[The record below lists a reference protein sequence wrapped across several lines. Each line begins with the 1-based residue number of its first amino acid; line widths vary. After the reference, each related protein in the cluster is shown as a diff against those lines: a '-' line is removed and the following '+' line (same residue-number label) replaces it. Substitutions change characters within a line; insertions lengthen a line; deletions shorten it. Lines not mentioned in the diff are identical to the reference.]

1 LVDIGGNA
9 CKVNALT
16 LKDELFRHK
25 GCLMI
30 ENGTKVTIHYT
41 GTLDDGTQFDSSA
54 GRDPLEFEMGA
65 GMVIPG
71 FEKGVA
77 DMAVG
82 EKKSI
87 HIPSVEAYGE
97 RREDLVMQFERSQL
111 PEDLTPE
118 VGMGL
123 HMQGPQGQPIPV
135 TITAVEEANITI
147 DANHQLAGQNLNFE
161 LELVAVN

>member
-1 LVDIGGNA
+1 
-9 CKVNALT
+9 
-16 LKDELFRHK
+16 
-25 GCLMI
+25 MI
-30 ENGTKVTIHYT
+30 ENGQKVTIHYT
-41 GTLDDGTQFDSSA
+41 GTLDDGSQFDSSV
-54 GRDPLEFEMGA
+54 GRSPLEFEMGA

-87 HIPSVEAYGE
+87 HIPAEEAYGA
-97 RREDLVMQFERSQL
+97 RREELVMQFERSRL
-111 PEDLTPE
+111 PEDLDPE

-123 HMQGPQGQPIPV
+123 HMQGPEGQPVPV
-135 TITAVEEANITI
+135 TITAVDEENITI

-161 LELVAVN
+161 LELVGVA